1 MSTQIVHDCCLCLR
15 FDGAVFVDTV
25 QQIACAD
32 VGGHDQ
38 YGILEVYSTTL
49 RIGDTPIIQY
59 L

>member
-1 MSTQIVHDCCLCLR
+1 MCTQVVHDCCLCLR
-15 FDGAVFVDTV
+15 LDGAVFVNAV
-25 QQIACAD
+25 QQVACTD

-38 YGILEVYSTTL
+38 DGILEVYSTTL